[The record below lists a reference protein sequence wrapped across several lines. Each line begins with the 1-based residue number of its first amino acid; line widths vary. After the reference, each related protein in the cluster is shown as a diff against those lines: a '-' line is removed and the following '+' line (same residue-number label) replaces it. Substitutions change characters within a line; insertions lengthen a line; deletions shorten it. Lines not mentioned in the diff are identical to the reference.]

1 MVVGFATVQLPVQN
15 PCTTDRNPHLSY
27 QTFLIPQPWKTDVL
41 QIRALT
47 SVSALKSLL
56 RVPRVSKTIR
66 RWWLWA
72 MAGSGPGVTRSPLK
86 CLRVGVPAEEQTSDL
101 SISGWNQRSAR
112 LPLVVNYKEW
122 DRRNQ
127 HCEVNLKQRQR
138 ELRPYAV
145 NGEGR
150 GKLKWY
156 AVWKAFMH
164 HPPSKLSVTVQ
175 YAKNRRSVQRFP
187 FFLIEKKLF
196 FLSDRQGGGSMEHQ
210 RHFPSHRP
218 QSDPISD
225 IHGHA

>member
-138 ELRPYAV
+138 RVETIHCLWWR
-145 NGEGR
+145 
-150 GKLKWY
+150 
-156 AVWKAFMH
+156 
-164 HPPSKLSVTVQ
+164 
-175 YAKNRRSVQRFP
+175 QRKTEMVRCMKSF
-187 FFLIEKKLF
+187 
-196 FLSDRQGGGSMEHQ
+196 
-210 RHFPSHRP
+210 
-218 QSDPISD
+218 
-225 IHGHA
+225 HASSSQQVVSNCSIC